1 MYQGRGPGAPATMA
15 SVRLTGRRLPTRAS
29 LRVLTVE
36 HSVVVERPF
45 AEVSAFLRDRDN
57 DGLWRSRR
65 ERRYELAEDEGQ
77 LRVRAASG
85 LLRPE
90 GALELTPA
98 GGGTRVML
106 RLACETRRVLWFWRR
121 SATRSMRFE
130 VAALDQL
137 KAALEREAEHDTG
150 DESLPQ
156 SNTFL
161 RAFAPREFVRW
172 SSWSRLQRLLSS
184 NGGCYGLYGPRGAG
198 KTWHLRNAVH
208 RAREC
213 DGIGVWYPSPSEYD
227 SSAFLLALT
236 ETLAGEIQARWRR
249 MHPGRTLP
257 TDSPTGQRVLLSSVV
272 GLFVAVSLS
281 LLSYATPNI
290 LPLAGGGLIGLTT
303 FTFFDAVRR
312 KVLSST
318 ADAALL
324 LEAKRLKEAVR
335 FSLKRRESL
344 EVGGQAGR
352 GVMGKVMSREER
364 ELNERPLTLS
374 TLIQDFR
381 GLAQQVGEVVHPE
394 PVVIAIDEL
403 DKMSDYDLVRQ
414 LLRDIKGIFDIPN
427 VYFLVSVSS
436 EAARALNLNG
446 LAERNEFNSSFED
459 VVELPPLK
467 VDACCELLEER
478 IRTDR
483 PELASALAVMSGG
496 IPRELVRLAERVLR
510 DGMCDDSG
518 RREAVAAAIGLEAL
532 ELRALVVGADDEHV
546 AGPLGQPAKT
556 AVFALLA
563 TTSFS
568 PNTFPAFAETALE
581 HWSPPW
587 ANDAWS
593 VRFEEGWRRLLVRI
607 HVAGILARRDG
618 PALLESAQ
626 QLQEIVVTSSQSAT
640 VAALL
645 IKAMDPKAPDIM
657 SASVASNGS
666 SWRRLLPGR
675 RGAMTPDTNGGSN
688 GSRGFSG
695 GVYVTWGGNE
705 RVQSIHAA

>member
-1 MYQGRGPGAPATMA
+1 MVA
-15 SVRLTGRRLPTRAS
+15 
-29 LRVLTVE
+29 VE
-36 HSVVVERPF
+36 HSVVIERSF
-45 AEVSAFLRDRDN
+45 AEVSAFLRDRAN

-65 ERRYELAEDEGQ
+65 DRPYELPEAEGR
-77 LRVRAASG
+77 LTLRAASG
-85 LLRPE
+85 LIRPE
-90 GALELTPA
+90 GSFELTPA

-106 RLACETRRVLWFWRR
+106 RLTCEPRRVLRLWTR
-121 SATRSMRFE
+121 SAVRSMRLQIE
-130 VAALDQL
+130 ALDRL
-137 KAALEREAEHDTG
+137 KCALEREAEHDTD
-150 DESLPQ
+150 DEPVPL

-172 SSWSRLQRLLSS
+172 PSWNRLQRLLSS

-208 RAREC
+208 RARER

-236 ETLAGEIQARWRR
+236 ETLSGEIQARWRK

-257 TDSPTGQRVLLSSVV
+257 TDSPTGQRILLSGML
-272 GLFVAVSLS
+272 GLFVAASASFVAIGNSSTLNS
-281 LLSYATPNI
+281 ST
-290 LPLAGGGLIGLTT
+290 LPLAAGGLAGLTM
-303 FTFFDAVRR
+303 FTFFDAARR
-312 KVLSST
+312 KVLSRT
-318 ADAALL
+318 ADASLL

-335 FSLKRRESL
+335 FSLNRRESL

-381 GLAQQVGEVVHPE
+381 GLAQQAGEVVDPE

-403 DKMSDYDLVRQ
+403 DKMSDYERVRQ

-459 VVELPPLK
+459 VVEMPPLN
-467 VDACCELLEER
+467 VDSCRELLKER

-496 IPRELVRLAERVLR
+496 IPRELVRLAEHVLR
-510 DGMCDDSG
+510 DGMCDDAG
-518 RREAVAAAIGLEAL
+518 RREAIAAAIGLEAL
-532 ELRALVVGADDEHV
+532 ELRGLVVSASDDHA
-546 AGPLGQPAKT
+546 AGPVGQPAKT
-556 AVFALLA
+556 GVFALLA

-568 PNTFPAFAETALE
+568 PDTFPEFAETALE

-593 VRFEEGWRRLLVRI
+593 ARFEEGWRRLLVRI
-607 HVAGILARRDG
+607 HVAGILARSDG
-618 PALLESAQ
+618 PVLLESAQ
-626 QLQEIVVTSSQSAT
+626 PLQDIVVHSAQSAT
-640 VAALL
+640 VAALQ
-645 IKAMDPKAPDIM
+645 IKAMEPGAADAI
-657 SASVASNGS
+657 AAGLASNGVS
-666 SWRRLLPGR
+666 RRRLLPGR
-675 RGAMTPDTNGGSN
+675 RNAMTPNVNGEPN

-695 GVYVTWGGNE
+695 GVYFNWGSDTAA
-705 RVQSIHAA
+705 RSVHAG